1 MGEIS
6 AAQAVQDRP
15 TLFFL
20 FAKTSVSLPMVIS
33 LSIHISDTHLL
44 PIYIYRTFVTY
55 MNKMYNLYLDPQK
68 HGLHTGYDKHRTDMN
83 RYRNL

>member
-6 AAQAVQDRP
+6 AAQAVQDSQKHP
-15 TLFFL
+15 CLYPWLFLYL
-20 FAKTSVSLPMVIS
+20 FIY
-33 LSIHISDTHLL
+33 LL
-44 PIYIYRTFVTY
+44 PICYQYIEHYGTY
-55 MNKMYNLYLDPQK
+55 TNKMYNLYLDPQK